1 MKHQK
6 KVKWISLMIPQTAGK
21 GQWFS
26 QQVETTRFAPEM
38 ELSDNS
44 VLNPGLLPI

>member
-1 MKHQK
+1 MKLQK
-6 KVKWISLMIPQTAGK
+6 KIKWISLMIPLSAGK

-26 QQVETTRFAPEM
+26 QQAETTRFAPEM

-44 VLNPGLLPI
+44 VLNPGQLPI